1 MNNDNDDNN
10 KENRISIK
18 NIRIA
23 NYIRIRRVL
32 TRQYGLLNI
41 PQLNTAIPSIGSD
54 HLCRKLELLTFRRCR
69 LSTQHNLR
77 DLAIRICLAPLEV
90 HQGHRT
96 TVGLLILGTKKC
108 QPVAFHL
115 RARLHSLEG
124 VREADFIF

>member
-1 MNNDNDDNN
+1 MNNDYGDNN
-10 KENRISIK
+10 SVNRISIE

-54 HLCRKLELLTFRRCR
+54 HLRHKLKLLTFRRCR

-77 DLAIRICLAPLEV
+77 DLTVSVCLAPLEI
-90 HQGHRT
+90 HQCHRT
-96 TVGLLILGTKKC
+96 TIGLLILGTKKC